1 MKKFLLFLL
10 LVLVI
15 PKVNAQVY
23 KFYTKYRF
31 VIDEF
36 GEPYPKTKSQALSY
50 TSVHIDCDAKKIT
63 VKNKNHGS
71 CEKYYVDATTDQ
83 IDGGYSISFYD
94 SFGNEVARV
103 NLNSND
109 DFEGFAIYNKTNTI
123 MYLKDIE

>member
-10 LVLVI
+10 LILII

-50 TSVHIDCDAKKIT
+50 TSVHIDCDARKIT
-63 VKNKNHGS
+63 VRNKNHGS
-71 CEKYYVDATTDQ
+71 CEKHYVDTSTSQNSD
-83 IDGGYSISFYD
+83 GYSISFYD
-94 SFGNEVARV
+94 NFGNEVARV
-103 NLNSND
+103 NLDAND
-109 DFEGFAIYNKTNTI
+109 NFQGFAIYNKTNTI
-123 MYLKDIE
+123 MYIDNLD